1 MLRAASAQNA
11 RKTTPTGPAP
21 AILKKCFRNAAQF
34 TEQQKVPALRVL
46 K

>member
-1 MLRAASAQNA
+1 VRSVGTKRAKDRVNQ
-11 RKTTPTGPAP
+11 PAP
-21 AILKKCFRNAAQF
+21 VILKKCFRKAAQF